1 MPKKNKIAVI
11 LASYNG
17 GKYIKEQIDSI
28 LNQESVLLDIIVYDD
43 CSQDNTIE
51 ILNIYKNSNITVHK
65 REVGTGSAANNF
77 LDAIQS
83 LSDELINH
91 YDFIAFSDQDDIWL
105 PNKLF
110 EATKMLKNECSSLYF
125 SNLILWDE
133 KKDKKLILNKSHPQ
147 KKYDFLFEGGS
158 AGCTY
163 VFTNNFCL
171 GLKNILKKV
180 NYYQWKYFSHDW
192 FVYFYARAN
201 GHKVSIDSNAYIT
214 YRIHSNNVYG
224 QLNKISFYAVRER
237 LKYIKNG
244 WYFINIKG
252 FNEFTTPESVESKIY
267 YLYSKNYFTRLYIL
281 LRYNFELMRS
291 NKKFIQFS
299 IISLLPIRI
308 KKNV

>member
-1 MPKKNKIAVI
+1 MKILVI

-43 CSQDNTIE
+43 CSKDNTIE
-51 ILNIYKNSNITVHK
+51 VLDNYNINANVTVYK
-65 REVGTGSAANNF
+65 REKGTGNAARNF

-83 LSDELINH
+83 LSEELVNS
-91 YDFIAFSDQDDIWL
+91 YDFIAFSDQDDIWF

-110 EATKMLKNECSSLYF
+110 EAGQMLKKEHSSLYF

-133 KKDKKLILNKSHPQ
+133 KTNNKSIINKSYPQ

-163 VFTNNFCL
+163 VFTNDFCI
-171 GLKNILKKV
+171 GLKNVLKKTD
-180 NYYQWKYFSHDW
+180 YYQWEYFSHDW

-201 GHKVSIDSNAYIT
+201 GYKVSIDSNAYIT
-214 YRIHSNNVYG
+214 YRIHANNAYG
-224 QLNKISFYAVRER
+224 QVNKISISAIKER

-244 WYFINIKG
+244 WYFKHIKG
-252 FNEFTTPESVESKIY
+252 FSEFITPESVESKIY
-267 YLYSKNYFTRLYIL
+267 HLYAKNYFSRLYVL
-281 LRYNFELMRS
+281 LRYNFELLRS
-291 NKKFIQFS
+291 SKKFIQFF

-308 KKNV
+308 NK